1 LIPLAVGESLI
12 AIDGIDQ
19 GDLVWG
25 EHLAPLEPISKEH
38 LYSLRSPGFQI

>member
-19 GDLVWG
+19 HYLVGG

-38 LYSLRSPGFQI
+38 YYSLRYPGFQV